1 MVGIFTNRC
10 GSSNLQLMLAARRAG
25 ALNNQDGFVNSSWCN
40 AGEVLGLVCKILI
53 AKAAGGTQLRHGAL
67 TFHADRW
74 GGMDSLKRSIGTACC
89 NANHSVGPYF
99 FEAMPEIWYRGL
111 ANTASPTH
119 PCSDV
124 GRQTH
129 SAVKLYRILIP
140 KVAGEIRY
148 SVAHEQSQMDCAKSV
163 GETML

>member
-1 MVGIFTNRC
+1 M
-10 GSSNLQLMLAARRAG
+10 
-25 ALNNQDGFVNSSWCN
+25 
-40 AGEVLGLVCKILI
+40 
-53 AKAAGGTQLRHGAL
+53 
-67 TFHADRW
+67 
-74 GGMDSLKRSIGTACC
+74 KRSIGTACC
-89 NANHSVGPYF
+89 NANHSVGLYF
-99 FEAMPEIWYRGL
+99 FEKPNSVEAMPEIWYRGL